1 MKKVSIH
8 GAITKPERGEDKVKY
23 NVYNHELSVGNI
35 SVSNVTGSSLFM
47 IGDSHIV
54 ELQSL
59 FDTPPESYIV
69 LSEKKSRQVG
79 NQDGTT
85 SD

>member
-1 MKKVSIH
+1 M
-8 GAITKPERGEDKVKY
+8 KY

-35 SVSNVTGSSLFM
+35 SVSSVSGSSLF
-47 IGDSHIV
+47 IVGDSHVV

-69 LSEKKSRQVG
+69 LG
-79 NQDGTT
+79 NNEVVQSDVQIGAQDG
-85 SD
+85 

>member
-1 MKKVSIH
+1 M
-8 GAITKPERGEDKVKY
+8 KY

-35 SVSNVTGSSLFM
+35 AVSNVTGSSLFI
-47 IGDSHIV
+47 IGDSHVV

-69 LSEKKSRQVG
+69 LNEEENDQVVG

>member
-1 MKKVSIH
+1 M
-8 GAITKPERGEDKVKY
+8 KY

-35 SVSNVTGSSLFM
+35 YVSSVSGSSLFV
-47 IGDSHIV
+47 IGDSHVV

-69 LSEKKSRQVG
+69 LG
-79 NQDGTT
+79 NNEVVQSDVHIGAQDG
-85 SD
+85 

>member
-1 MKKVSIH
+1 M
-8 GAITKPERGEDKVKY
+8 KY

-35 SVSNVTGSSLFM
+35 AVSNVTGSSLFI
-47 IGDSHIV
+47 IGDSHVV

-69 LSEKKSRQVG
+69 LNEEE
-79 NQDGTT
+79 ND
-85 SD
+85 

>member
-1 MKKVSIH
+1 M
-8 GAITKPERGEDKVKY
+8 KY

-35 SVSNVTGSSLFM
+35 YVSSVSGSSLFV
-47 IGDSHIV
+47 IGDSHVV

-69 LSEKKSRQVG
+69 LG
-79 NQDGTT
+79 NNEVVQSDVQIGAQDG
-85 SD
+85 

>member
-1 MKKVSIH
+1 M
-8 GAITKPERGEDKVKY
+8 KY

-35 SVSNVTGSSLFM
+35 AVSNVSGSSLFI
-47 IGDSHIV
+47 IGDSHVV

-69 LSEKKSRQVG
+69 LNEEESDQVVG

-85 SD
+85 SY